1 MDNTNTHSDDTTAD
15 PFIEQFETAIKET
28 AHGLRSGK
36 EPRELASI
44 LHYGLSRLL
53 HSDSTIDAMTLA
65 SLADGYWKQI
75 AEWASAAPTGV
86 APLDRLLG
94 GGLLPGRLVAL
105 LGAPGAGKS
114 SLACQISETVAS
126 AGRPVLYLTSEDSPH
141 MMLCRSMARLYGLS
155 YGDLLRGYVKRESFS
170 NAAIALAERPSAS
183 RMLIVEQRGPF
194 SLDAIAETARAH
206 FVTYDKG
213 NTGGPGLLVIDYLQR
228 LARANVGTA
237 GQDLRLAVTA
247 LCERLR
253 DVARDLGCTV
263 MVLSAQG
270 RDAYKSGTGSSALAS
285 GKESGDLEYTADA
298 LMAIMPSDDKD
309 QKAPI
314 ASPGHATRM
323 LRVDK
328 NRQGETGVVYLDWL
342 GMRQMFSEVQ
352 G

>member
-1 MDNTNTHSDDTTAD
+1 
-15 PFIEQFETAIKET
+15 
-28 AHGLRSGK
+28 
-36 EPRELASI
+36 
-44 LHYGLSRLL
+44 
-53 HSDSTIDAMTLA
+53 
-65 SLADGYWKQI
+65 
-75 AEWASAAPTGV
+75 
-86 APLDRLLG
+86 
-94 GGLLPGRLVAL
+94 
-105 LGAPGAGKS
+105 
-114 SLACQISETVAS
+114 
-126 AGRPVLYLTSEDSPH
+126 

-206 FVTYDKG
+206 FATYDKAHA
-213 NTGGPGLLVIDYLQR
+213 GGPGLLVIDYLQR

-298 LMAIMPSDDKD
+298 LMAIMPSDEKD
-309 QKAPI
+309 TRAPV
-314 ASPGHATRM
+314 ASPGHATCM

-328 NRQGETGVVYLDWL
+328 NRQGATGIVYLDWL
-342 GMRQMFSEVQ
+342 ATRQMFSEVAV
-352 G
+352 